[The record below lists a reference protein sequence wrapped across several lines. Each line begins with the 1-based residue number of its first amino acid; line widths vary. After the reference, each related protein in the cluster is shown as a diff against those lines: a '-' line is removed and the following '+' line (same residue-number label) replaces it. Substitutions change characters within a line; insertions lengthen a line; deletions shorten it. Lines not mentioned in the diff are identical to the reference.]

1 MMSPVADALRRF
13 LRDDLRLEGVVPLHS
28 PVFRGNE
35 RAYVLDCL
43 DSTFVSSVGEYVTKF
58 ENEVARRSGCR
69 FGIATMNGTA
79 AIHALLHA
87 VDVQPDDL
95 VLCPALT
102 FVATVNAILYTGA
115 APVFLDSD
123 EDTLGLSPQ
132 AVAEFLALCEH
143 RNGQAWYQG
152 RRVRACLPVHIFG
165 HVIDIAAIEAACEPY
180 QVIVLEDAAESLG
193 ASRNGRSAGSL
204 AHAAAVSFNGN
215 KIVTTGGGGCIV
227 TNDEALAH
235 RLKHLTTTARVR
247 HQWSFLHDEM
257 GFNYR
262 LPNLNAALGLAQME
276 QLDGFLAAKRALAN
290 CYAAV
295 FQGLPDVSFV
305 GEPQGVMSNY
315 WLQAIRVRDRQERDA
330 TLEALKADGIEARPV
345 WSLMPDL
352 PHLADCAKIGDLA
365 VARRIEDTLINIPS
379 SPWLMD
385 DVAA

>member
-1 MMSPVADALRRF
+1 MTTAADTLRRF
-13 LRDDLRLEGVVPLHS
+13 LRDDLHLQGGVPLHS

-43 DSTFVSSVGEYVTKF
+43 ESTFVSSVGEYVTKF
-58 ENEVARRSGCR
+58 ENEVARRSGCQ

-79 AIHALLHA
+79 AIHALLYA
-87 VDVQPDDL
+87 ADVQPGDL
-95 VLCPALT
+95 VVCPALT

-123 EDTLGLSPQ
+123 EETLGLSPH
-132 AVAEFLALCEH
+132 AVAEFLAMCEL
-143 RNGQAWYQG
+143 RDGQAWYQG
-152 RRVRACLPVHIFG
+152 RRVRACMPVHIFG
-165 HVIDIAAIEAACEPY
+165 HVIDIAAIEAICAPH
-180 QVIVLEDAAESLG
+180 QVVVLEDAAESLG
-193 ASRNGRSAGSL
+193 SSRDGRAAGSL
-204 AHAAAVSFNGN
+204 ARAAAVSFNGN

-227 TNDEALAH
+227 TNDEVLAQ

-276 QLDGFLAAKRALAN
+276 QLDRFLVAKRALAER
-290 CYAAV
+290 YAAL
-295 FQGLPDVSFV
+295 FQGLSEVSFV
-305 GEPQGVMSNY
+305 SEPEGVMSNY

-330 TLEALKADGIEARPV
+330 TLEALKADGIEDRPV
-345 WSLMPDL
+345 WTLMPDL
-352 PHLADCAKIGDLA
+352 PHLAGCARIGNLS

-385 DVAA
+385 EFIA

>member
-1 MMSPVADALRRF
+1 MTIAADTLRRF
-13 LRDDLRLEGVVPLHS
+13 LRDDLRLQGGIPLHS

-35 RAYVLDCL
+35 RTYVLDCL
-43 DSTFVSSVGEYVTKF
+43 DSTFVSSVGEYVVKF
-58 ENEVARRSGCR
+58 ENEVARRSGCQ
-69 FGIATMNGTA
+69 FGVATMNGTA

-87 VDVQPDDL
+87 VGVQPGDL

-102 FVATVNAILYTGA
+102 FVATINAILYTGA
-115 APVFLDSD
+115 EPVFLDSD
-123 EDTLGLSPQ
+123 EKTLGLSPD
-132 AVAEFLALCEH
+132 AVAEFLTLCEH
-143 RNGQAWYQG
+143 RDGQAWYQG
-152 RRVRACLPVHIFG
+152 RRVKACLPVHIFG

-180 QVIVLEDAAESLG
+180 QIVVLEDAAESLG
-193 ASRNGRSAGSL
+193 ASRDGRAAGSM
-204 AHAAAVSFNGN
+204 ARAAAVSFNGN

-276 QLDGFLAAKRALAN
+276 QLDGFLTAKRALADR
-290 CYAAV
+290 YTAL
-295 FQGLPDVSFV
+295 FQGVSGVSFV
-305 GEPQGVMSNY
+305 SEPPGVTSNY
-315 WLQAIRVRDRQERDA
+315 WLQAIRVGDRQERDA

-352 PHLADCAKIGDLA
+352 PHLAGYARVGDLA

-379 SPWLMD
+379 SPWLLD